1 MAIAEKQTDEGDA
14 LRLAALRLLLGDD
27 LALRLVEDQWNTVND
42 LSDPYEVRENTARF
56 SLFSASLAVDVL
68 AKLSEALHAP
78 LMDLSKRRSSAMS
91 RIPNEERIAWFSGK
105 APMPAI
111 YAAETAAPFQGDP
124 RLMLQEL
131 LEQSAPPGEFR
142 MGDPAITVICRKRP
156 NGSAW
161 ISVGDVT
168 RGPHFQCD
176 YHGDIKTGPTHCS
189 DFDCEPPQWVVDR
202 LGLSGS

>member
-1 MAIAEKQTDEGDA
+1 MTDAEKQTDKQAE
-14 LRLAALRLLLGDD
+14 LRLAAARFLLGDD

-42 LSDPYEVRENTARF
+42 LNDPYEVRENTGRF
-56 SLFSASLAVDVL
+56 SLSSAALSVSVL
-68 AKLSEALHAP
+68 HTLSDALYAPLKDLSE
-78 LMDLSKRRSSAMS
+78 RRSKA
-91 RIPNEERIAWFSGK
+91 IGKLTFEERQAWFTGK
-105 APMPAI
+105 TPTPAI
-111 YAAETAAPFQGDP
+111 YASETAAPFQGDP

-131 LEQSAPPGEFR
+131 LEQSTPPGEFR